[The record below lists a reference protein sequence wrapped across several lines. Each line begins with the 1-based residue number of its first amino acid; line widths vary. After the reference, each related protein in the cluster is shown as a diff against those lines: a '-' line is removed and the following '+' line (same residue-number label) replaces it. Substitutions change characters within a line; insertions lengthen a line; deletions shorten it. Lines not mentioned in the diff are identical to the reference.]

1 MGGQHPSS
9 GTMAAATRF
18 AARTPM
24 RLPEPEY
31 LTARLPGTGGWE
43 PVSRTILAVWILL
56 YVIVLVGAALG
67 GGVARWFDLVFVPI
81 HEGGHLL
88 FGWFGNEWLM
98 VVGGTLLQLLVPFA
112 LAVYFSSRRQ
122 IAGTAFCAFFFFEQF
137 LPVGTYMA
145 DARSQSLTYVT
156 VGDPDLA
163 EHDWFYL
170 FSRAG
175 VLDHDTQ
182 IGGMFRVLG
191 WIGMLAVV
199 AWLVWCAWPAGKIT
213 TAAYRSETR

>member
-1 MGGQHPSS
+1 
-9 GTMAAATRF
+9 
-18 AARTPM
+18 M
-24 RLPEPEY
+24 RPPPEPEY
-31 LTARLPGTGGWE
+31 LTERLPDTGGWE
-43 PVSRTILAVWILL
+43 PVSRAVLAAWILF

-67 GGVARWFDLVFVPI
+67 GGVARWFDLVFLPI

-88 FGWFGNEWLM
+88 FGWFGSEWLT

-112 LAVYFSSRRQ
+112 LALYFSYRRQ
-122 IAGTAFCAFFFFEQF
+122 IAGTAFCAFFLFEQF

-191 WIGMLAVV
+191 WMGMLTVV
-199 AWLVWCAWPAGKIT
+199 AWLVWHAWSAGKTI
-213 TAAYRSETR
+213 TAARRPETS